1 MPNTPTTRVDK
12 HSIQTVEKRNEEC
25 EIERVALLFTLTL
38 CTLSAWA
45 RSPADVT
52 NEGLRS
58 DPVIY

>member
-38 CTLSAWA
+38 CTPERGREA
-45 RSPADVT
+45 PQT
-52 NEGLRS
+52 
-58 DPVIY
+58 